1 MPLELGRRLLGKE
14 SSRTSKKSKLGLS
27 KGTSIS
33 GKGGKSSGPS
43 LSSKS
48 AKSSSKLSK
57 RSKGF
62 PSSKASQ
69 PAVRRRPKGGHAAQ
83 KKNDSNDLDVILRSP
98 DIAASLGV
106 VNEEDLLD
114 VMGSEWSTER
124 IAEEKA
130 LLEGSQQ

>member
-1 MPLELGRRLLGKE
+1 MGRE
-14 SSRTSKKSKLGLS
+14 SSRISKKSKLGKGASISS
-27 KGTSIS
+27 KGA
-33 GKGGKSSGPS
+33 KSSGPS
-43 LSSKS
+43 LPNKS
-48 AKSSSKLSK
+48 AKKSKLSK

-62 PSSKASQ
+62 SSSKASQ
-69 PAVRRRPKGGHAAQ
+69 PAVGRRPKGGHAAQ
-83 KKNDSNDLDVILRSP
+83 KKNDSNDLDVILRTP

-114 VMGSEWSTER
+114 VMEAEWSTER